1 VAWCRAADDFTAIRA
16 RMDELR
22 RERSQARFE
31 KGMPSGDGR
40 TINAPMTYGGRRRV
54 EELIKAVRARRAQER
69 RQ

>member
-1 VAWCRAADDFTAIRA
+1 
-16 RMDELR
+16 MDELR